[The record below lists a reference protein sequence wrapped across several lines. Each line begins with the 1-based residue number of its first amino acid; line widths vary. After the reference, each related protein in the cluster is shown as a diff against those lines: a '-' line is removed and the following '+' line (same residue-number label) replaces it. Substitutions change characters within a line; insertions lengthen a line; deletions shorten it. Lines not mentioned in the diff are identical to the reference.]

1 MNFWICSNCGK
12 KVAETLK
19 SCPYCK
25 ALQKQGIAIGS
36 DNSKNLKIIIGLL
49 FGIIVIGA
57 YFMMKGGSSTASE
70 QPKPLYIVQQKS
82 APQNDAAS
90 QAGAATTQANV
101 PQPVNPQGH
110 QATNKAAPPVA
121 IEAVNALKKL
131 QARTQVGITYKDYA
145 PALGEAK
152 FALNLFVESSQSKD
166 FPELVQILNSAFETF
181 KISGE
186 VWDDKFSGR
195 RYAYG
200 DDLTFKKYHPLIF
213 SKYPE
218 ADKNLGEGGIVWR
231 DGNNELINIGKTV
244 SFLFSKANED
254 IQKASAMIGIIS
266 Q

>member
-19 SCPYCK
+19 TCPYCK
-25 ALQKQGIAIGS
+25 ALQKNGITAVTE
-36 DNSKNLKIIIGLL
+36 NSRNLKIIIGLL
-49 FGIIVIGA
+49 IVIIVIGA
-57 YFMMKGGSSTASE
+57 SFMMKGGSSTTSE
-70 QPKPLYIVQQKS
+70 QPRPLYIVQQKS
-82 APQNDAAS
+82 APQNNAAL
-90 QAGAATTQANV
+90 QAGAATAQANV
-101 PQPVNPQGH
+101 PQPANPQGQ
-110 QATNKAAPPVA
+110 QATSKAAPPVA

-181 KISGE
+181 KMAGE
-186 VWDDKFSGR
+186 VWDDKFNSSR
-195 RYAYG
+195 RSTTE
-200 DDLTFKKYHPLIF
+200 LTFKSYYPALF
-213 SKYPE
+213 SKYPD
-218 ADKNLGEGGIVWR
+218 ADKSMTEGGIMFR
-231 DGNNELINIGKTV
+231 YDNKEYINIGTCV

-254 IQKASAMIGIIS
+254 IQKASAMIGNIS